1 MLESGQMSATLVIPS
16 PQSELADPKI
26 LAALIDHTLLRPE
39 ATAAQISAHC
49 EQALQYGFATVFVHP
64 HWLALAADILRASA
78 VKPGTPIGFP
88 FGAALTSIKRS
99 EAEATIR
106 LGAQELDMVINLGAL
121 KSGDRAR
128 VEYDIRG
135 VAQIAHAN
143 GALLKVIIETGLLS
157 MDEKIL
163 ACELSVAAG
172 ADFVKSCT
180 GVNPGAATVD
190 DIALMRGV
198 VGRRAG
204 VKASGGIRTAAA
216 VQAMVA
222 AGASRIG
229 TTTGVE
235 IMSSFGA
242 AL

>member
-1 MLESGQMSATLVIPS
+1 MSATLVTPS
-16 PQSELADPKI
+16 PQAEQAEAKA
-26 LAALIDHTLLRPE
+26 LAALIDHTLLRPD
-39 ATAAQISAHC
+39 ATATQISAHC
-49 EQALQYGFATVFVHP
+49 EQALHYGFATVFVHP
-64 HWLALAADILRASA
+64 HWLPLAAHLLRDGAI
-78 VKPGTPIGFP
+78 KLGTPIGFP
-88 FGAALTSIKRS
+88 FGAALTSIKRA
-99 EAEATIR
+99 EAEAAIR

-135 VAQIAHAN
+135 VAQIAHTH

-172 ADFVKSCT
+172 ADFVKTCT
-180 GVNPGAATVD
+180 GINGGAATVD

-216 VQAMVA
+216 LHALVA
-222 AGASRIG
+222 AGANRIG
-229 TTTGVE
+229 TTTGVQ

>member
-1 MLESGQMSATLVIPS
+1 MSATLVTPS
-16 PQSELADPKI
+16 APQLELADAKA
-26 LAALIDHTLLRPE
+26 LAALIDHTLLRPD
-39 ATAAQISAHC
+39 ASAAEISAHC
-49 EQALQYGFATVFVHP
+49 RQALHFGFATVFVHA
-64 HWLALAADILRASA
+64 HWLPLAADILRNSTI
-78 VKPGTPIGFP
+78 KLGTPIGFP
-88 FGAALTSIKRS
+88 FGAQLTSIKRA
-99 EAEATIR
+99 EAEAATR

-121 KSGDRAR
+121 KSGDRAQ

-135 VAQIAHAN
+135 VAQIAHAG

-163 ACELSVAAG
+163 ACELSVAAR
-172 ADFVKSCT
+172 ADFVKTCT
-180 GVNPGAATVD
+180 GINGGAATVD

-198 VGRRAG
+198 VGNRAG
-204 VKASGGIRTAAA
+204 VKASGGIRNAAA

-222 AGASRIG
+222 AGANRIG

-235 IMSSFGA
+235 IMASFEAGA